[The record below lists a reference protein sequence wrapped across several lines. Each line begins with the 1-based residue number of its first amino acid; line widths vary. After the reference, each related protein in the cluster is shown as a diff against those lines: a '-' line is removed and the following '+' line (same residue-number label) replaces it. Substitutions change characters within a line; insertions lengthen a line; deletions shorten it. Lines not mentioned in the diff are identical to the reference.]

1 MFLNSFIMQGTQ
13 AQEKKEM
20 LAWFGIDDY
29 NALPVMFRQGSSVF
43 RVHIFCS
50 STEIPSTAFLNIS
63 YPKTKTKNTKW
74 HEYLLHDWEAF
85 RSRKILV
92 DYASCMNFL
101 FQSGL
106 EE

>member
-1 MFLNSFIMQGTQ
+1 
-13 AQEKKEM
+13 
-20 LAWFGIDDY
+20 
-29 NALPVMFRQGSSVF
+29 
-43 RVHIFCS
+43 
-50 STEIPSTAFLNIS
+50 
-63 YPKTKTKNTKW
+63 
-74 HEYLLHDWEAF
+74 LHDWEAF